1 MIINNLQ
8 LKHFR
13 NYDNLDIYFNEKVN
27 IFIGNNGQGKTNI
40 IESIYMLAITKSHRT
55 FTDNNVI
62 KNGFKVS
69 KIRGIIKKNI
79 EDSNSEVELL
89 LNNKGKKLTINKKQ
103 IKKISDYISYLNVV
117 IFHPDDLEIL
127 KGSPHERRKFLNI
140 EIGQL
145 DNIYIFILNN
155 YNNVLKQR
163 NEYLKSINID
173 NYDKD
178 YLEILTNQ
186 LIDNA
191 IKIYKYR
198 SNFIDNINK
207 KLDFVNKRIK
217 GLESIEIKYESY
229 IPLDNFEELREIL
242 KNKYDLNLKREII
255 MAQTM
260 IGPHR
265 DDFVFLVN
273 GKNAKSFSSQ
283 GQQRIAVLML
293 KLGEIEMFYE
303 RYKEYP
309 ILLLDDIFSELDIEK
324 KENIVKYI
332 NRKMQIIITTTDIND
347 VDKSL
352 IRKASVFMVDNALVY
367 KTDNFKSE
375 V

>member
-13 NYDNLDIYFNEKVN
+13 NYDNLDIYFNDKVN